1 MATTPLS
8 DLLSLPADK
17 RANLAIALWES
28 LSESEREQALPV
40 SPELAAELDRRWA
53 DHLAHPEAGVPWEQ
67 VLKKLRA

>member
-1 MATTPLS
+1 MATPSLS

-17 RANLAIALWES
+17 RADLAIALWES
-28 LSESEREQALPV
+28 LSDSERDHALPV

-53 DHLAHPEAGVPWEQ
+53 DHLAHPETGVPWEQ